1 MRKYFLFILFFFYA
15 MGMAQDGK
23 QSILHF
29 IEVKDDKIIWVFEDC
44 IKRAPKKIK
53 IFDVTISL
61 KDDYSIISIDGIKD
75 SDEIGDFGYLGYT
88 EIDGCTLYIV
98 GDCYDCVKY
107 FNKKKHVSLVA
118 LEEVMCEGGTPYS
131 WTYIIRDDKIYYMG
145 NWDQE

>member
-15 MGMAQDGK
+15 IGMAQDGK

-29 IEVKDDKIIWVFEDC
+29 IEVKDEKINWVFDDC
-44 IKRAPKKIK
+44 IKRVPKKIK

-61 KDDYSIISIDGIKD
+61 KEDYSIISIDGIKD

-88 EIDGCTLYIV
+88 EIDGCTFYIL

-107 FNKKKHVSLVA
+107 FNKKKYVSLVA

-131 WTYIIRDDKIYYMG
+131 WTYIIKDDKIYYAG
-145 NWDQE
+145 NWNQE

>member
-1 MRKYFLFILFFFYA
+1 

-23 QSILHF
+23 QSILYF
-29 IEVKDDKIIWVFEDC
+29 IEVKDDNINWVIEDC
-44 IKRAPKKIK
+44 IKRVPKKIK
-53 IFDVTISL
+53 IFTVLWSQKEI
-61 KDDYSIISIDGIKD
+61 YSIVSIRGYREH
-75 SDEIGDFGYLGYT
+75 DEIADFGYLGYT
-88 EIDGCTLYIV
+88 EIDGCTFYIL

-118 LEEVMCEGGTPYS
+118 LEEVLCVGGTPYS